1 MKKLNKKGF
10 TLIELLA
17 VIAILAIMV
26 VIAVPGVLNMYT
38 ESRIKGFRSQA
49 EAVFKAAQSQF
60 VGDALNEA
68 ASGKTYCSGEGG
80 TALSLSSGKAD
91 YYIVL
96 DSDGN
101 VTKYHI
107 FSNGYYLQLD
117 PIQLDPETETYVTST
132 LIENEKLSTGK
143 TPTVTCTGETAGLT
157 VSNTVSNE

>member
-96 DSDGN
+96 DSNGN

-117 PIQLDPETETYVTST
+117 PILPTTDPINGTYVTST
-132 LIENEKLSTGK
+132 LIENEEHSTGK

-157 VSNTVSNE
+157 VSNE